1 MLQEAVVPL
10 INNTQCQRW
19 MPEYI
24 ITDQMVCAGYPEGG
38 VDTCQ
43 VCTSETFNTFLI
55 LNTEYTVICR
65 NFDFD

>member
-19 MPEYI
+19 LPEYN

-43 VCTSETFNTFLI
+43 V
-55 LNTEYTVICR
+55 LNLQYLLNLVNNGCICEYRTV
-65 NFDFD
+65 